1 MYIFLNNFRII
12 RIMYR
17 RLFSPSERCNDF
29 SSRLR
34 VFVTRLNR
42 IHICKSLVE
51 FHATRKQDYNIMVR
65 SRCTKT
71 GCAYDVQR
79 ETNVIRLRSYCLPL
93 YLVGN
98 HFERYYASSS
108 RHFVPQIS
116 PTSYSNRSFQRILS
130 IHSSHFLFLGY

>member
-1 MYIFLNNFRII
+1 
-12 RIMYR
+12 MYR
-17 RLFSPSERCNDF
+17 HLFSPSERCNDF

-79 ETNVIRLRSYCLPL
+79 ETIVIRLRSYCLPL
-93 YLVGN
+93 YLVREIILKDITL
-98 HFERYYASSS
+98 HPRA
-108 RHFVPQIS
+108 IL
-116 PTSYSNRSFQRILS
+116 FQKFLQRVIPIDLSKRILS
-130 IHSSHFLFLGY
+130 ILHSSYFLFLGY